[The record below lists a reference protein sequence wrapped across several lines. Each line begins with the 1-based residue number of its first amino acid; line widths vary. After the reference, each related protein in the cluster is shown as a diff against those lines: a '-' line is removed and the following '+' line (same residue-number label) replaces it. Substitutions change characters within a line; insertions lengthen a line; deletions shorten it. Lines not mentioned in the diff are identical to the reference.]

1 MASSTPP
8 LLSSPPSSIQDLQQ
22 YWLPN
27 STQTLINHLHLTTNL
42 QTSIFH
48 LPETLTSENQN
59 SYIPN
64 HIGLGPI
71 HHFSTNLYSKQT
83 QLKIITTK
91 TILKPYKISQEFIKV
106 VHKKVTDIVPAARCC
121 YDLYFNVSDDTLAW
135 VFVLD
140 ALFLLDILLK
150 VSDGTDDAV
159 PSGTLEDVMMV
170 ENQIPL
176 VVLVELLN
184 AVHQHSD
191 EEVDDFDLVNLLVKF
206 CETRSP
212 IKFTAPEPES
222 DGGFDVCGTFH
233 LLDCLYRLI
242 VNDKLPPK
250 NPFLRMGLLLDVH
263 LEDVENAVQ
272 MAGGL
277 VRGANAFLQPIMLV
291 LKLPWDKITTSI
303 KKMLGENPT
312 MLEINIPSVS
322 KLSRTGKIE
331 FYSTSGGIHDI
342 KFNEE
347 IPSITLPVLDLKPGS
362 EVILRNLVAYEEL
375 MFKKYNIKNLDFIE
389 YVELMCGIIDGVKDV
404 KILRENNII
413 EGEMSDGD
421 IVKLFNGISKSSVK
435 RDGKKSELQKTIGKV
450 NGYYGNLP
458 RVKACNFIK
467 KVFLASWKILV
478 IVFSV
483 VSLVLMVVTGVCQVY
498 DCKERFGL
506 GLVRSVLG
514 YAIGDSQLVVDF

>member
-42 QTSIFH
+42 QTSIFQ
-48 LPETLTSENQN
+48 LPQTLTSENQN

-71 HHFSTNLYSKQT
+71 HHFSTNLYSQQT

-91 TILKPYKISQEFIKV
+91 TILKPYYNITQEFLKV

-135 VFVLD
+135 V
-140 ALFLLDILLK
+140 
-150 VSDGTDDAV
+150 SDW
-159 PSGTLEDVMMV
+159 
-170 ENQIPL
+170 
-176 VVLVELLN
+176 
-184 AVHQHSD
+184 
-191 EEVDDFDLVNLLVKF
+191 EVDDFDLVNLLVKF

-222 DGGFDVCGTFH
+222 DGGFDVCDTFH
-233 LLDCLYRLI
+233 LLDYLYRLI

-277 VRGANAFLQPIMLV
+277 VPGANAFLQPIMLV
-291 LKLPWDKITTSI
+291 LKLPWDRITNSI
-303 KKMLGENPT
+303 KKMLGENNT

-322 KLSRTGKIE
+322 KLSRTGNIE
-331 FYSTSGGIHDI
+331 FYSTPRGIHGI

-375 MFKKYNIKNLDFIE
+375 MFKKDNFKNPYFIE
-389 YVELMCGIIDGVKDV
+389 YVELMCGIIDGIKDV

-458 RVKACNFIK
+458 RVKAFNFIK
-467 KVFLASWKILV
+467 KMFLASWKILV

-506 GLVRSVLG
+506 GHVRSVLD

>member
-1 MASSTPP
+1 
-8 LLSSPPSSIQDLQQ
+8 
-22 YWLPN
+22 
-27 STQTLINHLHLTTNL
+27 
-42 QTSIFH
+42 
-48 LPETLTSENQN
+48 
-59 SYIPN
+59 
-64 HIGLGPI
+64 
-71 HHFSTNLYSKQT
+71 
-83 QLKIITTK
+83 
-91 TILKPYKISQEFIKV
+91 
-106 VHKKVTDIVPAARCC
+106 
-121 YDLYFNVSDDTLAW
+121 
-135 VFVLD
+135 
-140 ALFLLDILLK
+140 
-150 VSDGTDDAV
+150 
-159 PSGTLEDVMMV
+159 MMV

-184 AVHQHSD
+184 AVQQHSD
-191 EEVDDFDLVNLLVKF
+191 GEVDEFDLVNLLVKF

-222 DGGFDVCGTFH
+222 DGGFDVRDMFH

-242 VNDKLPPK
+242 VNDNLPPK

-277 VRGANAFLQPIMLV
+277 VPGANAFLQPIMLV
-291 LKLPWDKITTSI
+291 LKLPWDKITNSI

-331 FYSTSGGIHDI
+331 FYSTPGGIHDI

-347 IPSITLPVLDLKPGS
+347 IPSITLPVIDLKPGS

-375 MFKKYNIKNLDFIE
+375 MFKKDNIKNLDFIE
-389 YVELMCGIIDGVKDV
+389 YVELMCGIIDAVKDV

-450 NGYYGNLP
+450 NGYYGNIP

-506 GLVRSVLG
+506 GYVRSVLD